1 MSRLHPPT
9 LSSTGCRKSLNC
21 EDMDPGILALPY
33 PASAIQSFVRRR
45 CTSMT
50 PCVHSLHLF
59 FQNFALYFQKRLLL
73 LYLKFIFLSM
83 QNPFSVNSQ
92 MLSENTTPVSRKQ
105 EIPLLGKRKSSTGH
119 GQDDRVLCCRIFL
132 LLKETV

>member
-1 MSRLHPPT
+1 
-9 LSSTGCRKSLNC
+9 
-21 EDMDPGILALPY
+21 
-33 PASAIQSFVRRR
+33 
-45 CTSMT
+45 
-50 PCVHSLHLF
+50 
-59 FQNFALYFQKRLLL
+59 
-73 LYLKFIFLSM
+73 M